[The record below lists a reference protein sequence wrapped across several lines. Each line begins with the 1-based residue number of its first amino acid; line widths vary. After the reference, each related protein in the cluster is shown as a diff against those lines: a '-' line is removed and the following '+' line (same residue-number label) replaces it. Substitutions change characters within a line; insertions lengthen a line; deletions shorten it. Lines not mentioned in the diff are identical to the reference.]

1 MILTKLGQT
10 INDIWMMAVA
20 VNKKNLKVQLSYNQT
35 KR

>member
-20 VNKKNLKVQLSYNQT
+20 VNKKKIEGPVVL
-35 KR
+35 